1 MAAKDES
8 RYGEW
13 AFLLGVV
20 MALIVGLFSSQ
31 LEPNTSVVFG
41 VLALLGLVVGLL
53 NITEKDIN
61 SFLIASIALLA
72 SSSALST
79 LTELF
84 NRLGVSQAGEFV
96 SGFVG
101 ALGVFVAP
109 AVVVLSLKAIYSLAT
124 KK

>member
-1 MAAKDES
+1 MAKDDES

-13 AFLLGVV
+13 AFLLGVII
-20 MALIVGLFSSQ
+20 ALIVGLFSSQ
-31 LEPNTSVVFG
+31 LEPNTGVVFG

-53 NITEKDIN
+53 NITEKDVN

-72 SSSALST
+72 SASSLGT
-79 LTELF
+79 LTSLF
-84 NRLGVSQAGEFV
+84 IQLGVPQLGAWI

-109 AVVVLSLKAIYSLAT
+109 AAVVISLKAIYSLAS

>member
-1 MAAKDES
+1 MASDES
-8 RYGEW
+8 KYGEW

-20 MALIVGLFSSQ
+20 IALIVGLFSSQ
-31 LEPNTSVVFG
+31 LEPNTGVVFG

-53 NITEKDIN
+53 NITEKEIN

-72 SSSALST
+72 SSSALAS

-84 NRLGVSQAGEFV
+84 TRLSIPQMGVWI

-109 AVVVLSLKAIYSLAT
+109 AAVIVALKGIYALAS